1 MKLIYL
7 AIRIDAM
14 DNAGNYKYFGVIGI
28 GRFGFSI
35 AESLVRNGARV
46 IALDKSEESLTP
58 LQNLAE
64 AVVIGDATDQKTLME
79 SGFQYTDI
87 VIVSFA
93 QELATSILTTM
104 LLKEIGVKKIIAK
117 ARNFTHEKILKKIG
131 ADEVVLPEIDSGRRL
146 ANKLSS
152 PGFQEI
158 IEFTPG
164 YSIVD
169 VRTPKS
175 FIGKTIKEL
184 GLRNNYNVNVLA
196 VKKPDKSTNISPDPE
211 TVFDKNDTV
220 TLLGKDEDL
229 QSFSRI

>member
-1 MKLIYL
+1 
-7 AIRIDAM
+7 M
-14 DNAGNYKYFGVIGI
+14 DNRSDYKYFGIIGI

-35 AESLVRNGARV
+35 AESLVSNGARV
-46 IALDKSEESLTP
+46 LAFDKNEESLVP
-58 LQNLAE
+58 LQNLVE
-64 AVVIGDATDQKTLME
+64 SVVIGDATDQKTLMD

-104 LLKEIGVKKIIAK
+104 LLKEIGVKRIIAK

-146 ANKLSS
+146 ANQLTS

-169 VRTPKS
+169 VNTPKS

-184 GLRNNYNVNVLA
+184 GLRTHYNVNVLA
-196 VKKPDKSTNISPDPE
+196 VKKPGSILNISPNPE
-211 TVFDKNDTV
+211 TLFEKNDIV

-229 QSFSRI
+229 KNFSRI

>member
-1 MKLIYL
+1 MNDV
-7 AIRIDAM
+7 A
-14 DNAGNYKYFGVIGI
+14 NYKYFGIIGV

-35 AESLVRNGARV
+35 AESLVRNGSRV
-46 IALDKSEESLTP
+46 LALDKNEDSLAP
-58 LQNLAE
+58 LQNLVE
-64 AVVIGDATDQKTLME
+64 SVVIGDSTDQQTLMD

-87 VIVSFA
+87 VIISFS

-104 LLKEIGVKKIIAK
+104 LLKEIGVKRIIAK
-117 ARNFTHEKILKKIG
+117 ARNFTHEKILRKIG

-169 VRTPKS
+169 VQAPKS
-175 FIGKTIKEL
+175 FIGKTIREL
-184 GLRNNYNVNVLA
+184 QLRNNYNVNVLA
-196 VKKPDKSTNISPDPE
+196 VKKEDNTTNISPNPD
-211 TVFDKNDTV
+211 TVFEKKDTV

-229 QSFSRI
+229 KSFMRI